1 MNKDVG
7 RRKESQWHLV
17 LQEVRGVG
25 WDLVHEWR
33 DWLWTTWTDMMVR
46 VPGSFHLIAESED
59 GERDVKGLRREKS

>member
-1 MNKDVG
+1 M
-7 RRKESQWHLV
+7 
-17 LQEVRGVG
+17 G

-59 GERDVKGLRREKS
+59 GERGIKGLRREKL